1 MLRATRMLLE
11 ATRSRLIGAVP
22 MLRMLRGSRRHVA
35 RSIADGLVAQQLV
48 KNYLFEKV
56 AL

>member
-1 MLRATRMLLE
+1 MLRATHMLLE
-11 ATRSRLIGAVP
+11 ATRSRLIGAVS

-35 RSIADGLVAQQLV
+35 RSIADGLVTQQLV
-48 KNYLFEKV
+48 INYLFEKV